1 MKFPTTNFRTKHK
14 ANASALVATLVEPV
28 DAVPA
33 APTAALPTA
42 AGGGC

>member
-14 ANASALVATLVEPV
+14 ANASALVATLVKPV
-28 DAVPA
+28 DGVPA
-33 APTAALPTA
+33 APTTAPTA